1 MDNAVR
7 VAMVEESM
15 KTMLKFAL
23 AGLLVSSLNVPSGLA
38 KKAAE
43 PDVVV
48 VQHILIG
55 IKGKV
60 RGKDVT
66 RSKKDAQVL
75 AEKLYQRALDG
86 EEFDALVEEFTDD
99 KVPGIMRLTN
109 KGAATRAD
117 SYERGQLAL
126 GFGDTSFRLE
136 VGEIELVKYSYTSSP
151 FGYHII
157 KRLE

>member
-1 MDNAVR
+1 MSRAAKR
-7 VAMVEESM
+7 
-15 KTMLKFAL
+15 TPRCWPR
-23 AGLLVSSLNVPSGLA
+23 SSIN
-38 KKAAE
+38 E
-43 PDVVV
+43 
-48 VQHILIG
+48 
-55 IKGKV
+55 
-60 RGKDVT
+60 RWT
-66 RSKKDAQVL
+66 
-75 AEKLYQRALDG
+75 